1 MRIVITGGAGFIGSH
16 IADAYCA
23 AGHEVLVIDSLWEH
37 GGGRRANLPENVSLV
52 HMDIRDEAI
61 GRIFADFA
69 PEIVSHHAAQ
79 HSVAIST
86 RDPVYDAQINVI
98 GLLNVLEFAQKSG
111 VRKVIFASSGATF
124 GTPDKLPITDDTPQ
138 HPTSPYGITKM
149 VAEDYLRFYKASRD
163 LDFTA
168 LRYGNVYG
176 PRQDPNGEAGVISI
190 FIGKFLA
197 REPVRIDWDGEQT
210 RDYVFVEDV
219 ARVNL
224 AALERGSGGCYVIGT
239 GVRTSV
245 NQIYQ
250 RLVEL
255 TGFQAP
261 VERGPQR
268 PGDARDAQFDATRA
282 RLDLEWTPEI
292 ALPDGI
298 RATYEYFERWS
309 ALR

>member
-1 MRIVITGGAGFIGSH
+1 VRIVITGGAGFIGSH
-16 IADAYCA
+16 VADAYCA

-37 GGGRRANLPENVSLV
+37 GGGRRANVPENVSLV

-98 GLLNVLEFAQKSG
+98 GLLNVLEFSQKSG

-124 GTPDKLPITDDTPQ
+124 GTPEKLPITDDTPQ

-149 VAEDYLRFYKASRD
+149 VAENYLRFYKASRD

-245 NQIYQ
+245 NEIYR

-282 RLDLEWTPEI
+282 RLDLGWTPAT

-309 ALR
+309 ALH